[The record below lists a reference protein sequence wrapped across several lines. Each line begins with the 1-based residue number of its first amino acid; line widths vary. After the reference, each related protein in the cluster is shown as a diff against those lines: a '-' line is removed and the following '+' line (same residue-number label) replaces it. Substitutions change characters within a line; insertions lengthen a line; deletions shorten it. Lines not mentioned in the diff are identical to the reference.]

1 MDRIAA
7 RSDPRPCARSAEER
21 TMPLKLAF
29 VGFRHGHILSLY
41 ELARTADDI
50 EITGACEEDEVTREQ
65 VRAAGTVAITHEDY
79 PRMLAEVDCDAVAVG
94 DAFGLRGRREI
105 AALSQGKH
113 VISDKPLCT
122 RLAEVDQI
130 EELARS
136 RGLKVGCMLT
146 MRDAGWMRAMRNLIL
161 EGAIGEIHAIT
172 FGGQHPLLLGSR
184 SAWFFEPDMHGGTI
198 NDIGIHAI
206 DAIPWMTG
214 LEFARLE
221 AARCWNAFAPETPHF
236 HDGAQMM
243 LTLDNG
249 CGVLGDVSYFAPD
262 RAGYSLPQYWRTTV
276 WGRHGI
282 LEAASGS
289 QDLCLVRDRD
299 QEAQHL
305 ALPSGEK
312 GGYLRTFRADIE
324 GEELAAG
331 ELNTA
336 AVLSSARLALR
347 LQEAADR
354 GLAGVE
360 L

>member
-1 MDRIAA
+1 
-7 RSDPRPCARSAEER
+7 
-21 TMPLKLAF
+21 MPLKLAF

-50 EITGACEEDEVTREQ
+50 EITGACEEDEATREQ
-65 VRAAGTVAITHEDY
+65 VKAAGKVAITHGDY
-79 PRMLAEVDCDAVAVG
+79 SRMLAEVDCDAVAVG
-94 DAFGLRGRREI
+94 DAFGLRGAREI

-122 RLAEVDQI
+122 RLLEVDQI

-136 RGLKVGCMLT
+136 QGLKVGCMLT
-146 MRDAGWMRAMRNLIL
+146 MRDSGPMRAMRKLVL

-184 SAWFFEPDMHGGTI
+184 PDWYYEPDMHGGTI
-198 NDIGIHAI
+198 NDIGVHAI

-221 AARCWNAFAPETPHF
+221 AARCWNAFAPDAPHF
-236 HDGAQMM
+236 CDGAQMM

-282 LEAASGS
+282 LEGASGS
-289 QDLCLVRDRD
+289 QDLYLVRDRD
-299 QEAQHL
+299 QEAQRL
-305 ALPSGEK
+305 SQPPAEQ
-312 GGYLRTFRADIE
+312 GGYLRAFRADIE

-331 ELNTA
+331 ELNTE
-336 AVLSSARLALR
+336 AVLRSARTVLR
-347 LQEAADR
+347 IQQAADLGAR
-354 GLAGVE
+354 SVDL
-360 L
+360 

>member
-1 MDRIAA
+1 
-7 RSDPRPCARSAEER
+7 
-21 TMPLKLAF
+21 MPLRLAF
-29 VGFRHGHILSLY
+29 VGFGHGHILSLY
-41 ELARTADDI
+41 EKARADEDI
-50 EITGACEEDEVTREQ
+50 DIVGACEEDQATRQQ
-65 VRAAGTVAITHEDY
+65 VCAAGKVAITHDDY
-79 PRMLAEVDCDAVAVG
+79 TRMLAEVDCDAVAVG
-94 DAFGLRGRREI
+94 DAFGLRGEREI

-113 VISDKPLCT
+113 VIGDKPLCT
-122 RLAEVDQI
+122 RLSELDRI

-146 MRDAGWMRAMRNLIL
+146 MRDSGWMRALRSLVL
-161 EGAIGEIHAIT
+161 GEAIGEIHAIT

-184 SAWFFEPDMHGGTI
+184 ASWYFEPDMHGGTI

-221 AARCWNAFAPETPHF
+221 AARCWNAFAPDAPHF
-236 HDGAQMM
+236 CDGAQMM

-249 CGVLGDVSYFAPD
+249 GGVLGDVSYFAPD
-262 RAGYSLPQYWRTTV
+262 GIGYSLPQYWRTTI

-289 QDLCLVRDRD
+289 EHICLVRERD
-299 QEAQHL
+299 QEMQHL
-305 ALPSGEK
+305 SLSAEEK
-312 GGYLRTFRADIE
+312 GGYLRAFRADIE

-331 ELNTA
+331 EQDTA
-336 AVLSSARLALR
+336 AVLKSARMALR
-347 LQEAADR
+347 IQEAADL
-354 GLAGVE
+354 GLTGVD